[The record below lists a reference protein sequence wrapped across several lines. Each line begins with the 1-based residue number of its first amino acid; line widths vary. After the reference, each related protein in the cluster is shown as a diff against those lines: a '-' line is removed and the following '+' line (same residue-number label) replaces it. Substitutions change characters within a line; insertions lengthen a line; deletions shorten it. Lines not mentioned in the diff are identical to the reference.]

1 MLHCT
6 NCSSQRAT
14 LGPKW
19 QLFWYDRCS
28 GQSSTS
34 WLDLRVWN
42 IWGEEKKE
50 DYTVIHN
57 PYYFEVLYR
66 RQLDFFFQFLE
77 DVSALI
83 QESSSVL
90 TNWRG
95 VCRLLNSVWECPY
108 EVVEDSTWNY
118 HDLDDWELSSTICII
133 HFSLY
138 FKWVICKFF

>member
-1 MLHCT
+1 M
-6 NCSSQRAT
+6 
-14 LGPKW
+14 
-19 QLFWYDRCS
+19 
-28 GQSSTS
+28 
-34 WLDLRVWN
+34 
-42 IWGEEKKE
+42 
-50 DYTVIHN
+50 IHN
-57 PYYFEVLYR
+57 PYYFEVQYR

-118 HDLDDWELSSTICII
+118 HDLDD
-133 HFSLY
+133 
-138 FKWVICKFF
+138 